1 MRCLLASVLV
11 AVVLAGA
18 EAWAADAVRFEQKKL
33 LVLGDVVVVTAADL
47 DGDGKLDILV
57 GYTSGV
63 GPETK
68 RSLAIFWN
76 RDGVFGTA
84 PDLALGLD
92 EGQVFGFDLA
102 DVDGQPGDELL
113 LVTPDG
119 ISSRSFR
126 GRVAGPAVKLV
137 EQPTAFTRPAPG
149 AMPRLRLVQ
158 DVSAAG
164 SRELLVPGPKVL
176 GVYRQK
182 GPGNYVRAAELSLD
196 IQAGWSAA
204 DQMRRLDR
212 ARTGAVPYFRLSF
225 AFPSLYV
232 ADVDGD
238 GLLDI
243 VATLEDRVAIY
254 RQLPGF
260 TFAKAPTVSRD
271 FAVRSP
277 EELKEAGT
285 SASAT
290 VSDVDGDGVADLVV
304 RKLVARGLASVTTT
318 TYVFFGRKGG
328 TYAEVPDQ
336 VLRGEGATGTDV
348 ELFDVTGDGRP
359 DLVVPSVNIGVFA
372 IVKILLNRT
381 LSINFQVFPFLPAK
395 RRFADKPAVERELSF
410 KLNLSGAADIQA
422 IDMFGD
428 YNGDKRVDLAFGTG
442 DDELS
447 IFLGGQGTLF
457 ADSAAA
463 RIPVRAVGRLE
474 SVDLDGKGRSD
485 MLLYYP
491 ATKGHRGEVVLLRNT
506 GPW

>member
-1 MRCLLASVLV
+1 VKAARAWALLLL
-11 AVVLAGA
+11 LAGA
-18 EAWAADAVRFEQKKL
+18 ARAEPQRFEEKKL
-33 LVLGDVVVVTAADL
+33 QVLGDVVAVTAADL

-63 GPETK
+63 GPGTK

-76 RDGVFGTA
+76 RGGVFGTS
-84 PDLALGLD
+84 PDLALSLD

-102 DVDGQPGDELL
+102 DIDGLPGDELL
-113 LVTPDG
+113 LVTPEG
-119 ISSRSFR
+119 VVSRSFR
-126 GRVAGPAVKLV
+126 GRVAGPLVKVV
-137 EQPTAFTRPAPG
+137 EQATAFTRPAPG
-149 AMPRLRLVQ
+149 VLPRLRIVQ
-158 DVSAAG
+158 DMTGPG
-164 SRELLVPGPKVL
+164 SRELLVAGPTLL
-176 GVYRQK
+176 GIYKSR
-182 GPGNYVRAAELSLD
+182 GGGSYVRAAELALD
-196 IQAGWSAA
+196 IQASWSAA

-225 AFPSLYV
+225 SFPSLYV

-238 GLLDI
+238 GLLDV

-254 RQLPGF
+254 RQSPGF
-260 TFAKAPTVSRD
+260 TFARAPTVSRD
-271 FAVRSP
+271 FAVRTP

-285 SASAT
+285 SASIT

-328 TYAEVPDQ
+328 AYADAPDQ

-359 DLVVPSVNIGVFA
+359 DLVVPSVNIGIFA

-395 RRFADKPAVERELSF
+395 RRFADKPAAERELSF

-447 IFLGGQGTLF
+447 VFLGGQGALF
-457 ADSAAA
+457 ADSAAT

>member
-1 MRCLLASVLV
+1 MRPLAALLLLLSTT
-11 AVVLAGA
+11 VLAA
-18 EAWAADAVRFEQKKL
+18 NPQRFEMKKL
-33 LVLGDVVVVTAADL
+33 GVLGDVVVVTSADL
-47 DGDGKLDILV
+47 DGDGKLDIIV
-57 GYTSGV
+57 GYTSGT
-63 GPETK
+63 GHNIK
-68 RSLAIFWN
+68 RWLAIFWN
-76 RDGVFGTA
+76 RDGAFGMA
-84 PDLALGLD
+84 PDVALSL
-92 EGQVFGFDLA
+92 EETHAFAFDLA

-113 LVTPDG
+113 LVTAEG
-119 ISSRSFR
+119 VLSQSFK
-126 GRVAGPAVKLV
+126 GRTPAPPVKLV

-149 AMPRLRLVQ
+149 ALPRLRFVQ
-158 DVSAAG
+158 DVSGPG
-164 SRELLVPGPKVL
+164 SHELLVPGPSTVGIYK
-176 GVYRQK
+176 RQAN
-182 GPGNYVRAAELSLD
+182 GSYARAAELALD
-196 IQAGWSAA
+196 VQSGWNAA
-204 DQMRRLDR
+204 DQLRRLDR
-212 ARTGAVPYFRLSF
+212 VRTGSVPYFKLSF
-225 AFPSLYV
+225 SFPSLYV

-243 VATLEDRVAIY
+243 VATLEDRIAIY
-254 RQLPGF
+254 RQAAGF
-260 TFAKAPTVSRD
+260 TFAKEPTVRRD
-271 FAVRSP
+271 FNVRSP

-285 SASAT
+285 QASIT

-328 TYAEVPDQ
+328 EGYAEAPDQ

-359 DLVVPSVNIGVFA
+359 DLVVPSVNIGIFA

-395 RRFADKPAVERELSF
+395 RRFADKPAAERELSF
-410 KLNLSGAADIQA
+410 TLNLSGAADIQA

-442 DDELS
+442 DEELS
-447 IFLGGQGTLF
+447 VFLGGQGTLF

-463 RIPVRAVGRLE
+463 TIPVRAVGRLE
-474 SVDLDGKGRSD
+474 SVDLEGKGRSD

-491 ATKGHRGEVVLLRNT
+491 STKGHRGEVVLLRNT

>member
-1 MRCLLASVLV
+1 MRGRALLACGLLAALSVR
-11 AVVLAGA
+11 A
-18 EAWAADAVRFEQKKL
+18 EPQRFEMKKL

-63 GPETK
+63 GPSTK
-68 RSLAIFWN
+68 RSLAVFWN

-84 PDLALGLD
+84 PDLALSMD
-92 EGQVFGFDLA
+92 EVDAFGFDVA

-113 LVTPDG
+113 LLTPTG
-119 ISSRSFR
+119 VLSRSFH
-126 GRVAGPAVKLV
+126 GRVPGAPMKLV
-137 EQPTAFTRPAPG
+137 EQTTAFSRPAPG
-149 AMPRLRLVQ
+149 LMPRLRIVE
-158 DVSAAG
+158 DISAPG
-164 SRELLVPGPKVL
+164 SRELLVPGPSSL
-176 GVYRQK
+176 GLYKSQ
-182 GPGNYVRAAELSLD
+182 GDGHYVRVAELALD
-196 IQAGWSAA
+196 VQAGFSAG

-212 ARTGAVPYFRLSF
+212 PRTGNVPYYRLAFS
-225 AFPSLYV
+225 FPSLYV

-238 GLLDI
+238 GLMDV
-243 VATLEDRVAIY
+243 VATLEDRIAVY
-254 RQLPGF
+254 RQSPGF
-260 TFAKAPTVSRD
+260 TFSSAPSFRRD
-271 FAVRSP
+271 FAVRTL

-285 SASAT
+285 QASVT
-290 VSDVDGDGVADLVV
+290 VNDVDGDGIADLVV

-328 TYAEVPDQ
+328 PYAQAPDQ
-336 VLRGEGATGTDV
+336 VLKGEGATGTDV

-359 DLVVPSVNIGVFA
+359 DLVVPSVNIGIFA

-381 LSINFQVFPFLPAK
+381 LSINFQVFPFEPAK
-395 RRFADKPAVERELSF
+395 RRFAETPAAERELSF
-410 KLNLSGAADIQA
+410 TLNLSGAADIQA

-442 DDELS
+442 DEELS

-457 ADSAAA
+457 ADNASA

-474 SVDLDGKGRSD
+474 SVDLDKKGRSD

-491 ATKGHRGEVVLLRNT
+491 ATKGHRGEVLLLHNT

>member
-1 MRCLLASVLV
+1 VRAARAAVLLLLA
-11 AVVLAGA
+11 AGTARA
-18 EAWAADAVRFEQKKL
+18 EVQRFEEKKL
-33 LVLGDVVVVTAADL
+33 QVLGDVVVVTAADL

-63 GPETK
+63 GPSTK

-84 PDLALGLD
+84 PDLALSLD
-92 EGQVFGFDLA
+92 EGEVFGFDLA
-102 DVDGQPGDELL
+102 EVDGQPGDELL
-113 LVTPDG
+113 LITPEG
-119 ISSRSFR
+119 VLSRSFR
-126 GRVAGPAVKLV
+126 GRVAGLPVKLV
-137 EQPTAFTRPAPG
+137 TQATAFTRPAPG
-149 AMPRLRLVQ
+149 AFPRLRIVQ
-158 DVSAAG
+158 DVSG
-164 SRELLVPGPKVL
+164 PQSRELLVAGPKLL
-176 GVYRQK
+176 GIYKRQAS
-182 GPGNYVRAAELSLD
+182 GGYARAAELALD
-196 IQAGWSAA
+196 VQAGWSAA

-212 ARTGAVPYFRLSF
+212 ARIGSVPYFRLSF
-225 AFPSLYV
+225 SFPSLYV

-243 VATLEDRVAIY
+243 VAALEDRVAIY
-254 RQLPGF
+254 RQSPGF
-260 TFAKAPTVSRD
+260 TFARAPSTSRD

-285 SASAT
+285 SASVT

-328 TYAEVPDQ
+328 AYADAPDQ

-348 ELFDVTGDGRP
+348 ELFDITGDGRP
-359 DLVVPSVNIGVFA
+359 DLVVPSVNIGIFA

-395 RRFADKPAVERELSF
+395 RRFADKPAAERELSF

-447 IFLGGQGTLF
+447 VFLGGQGALF

-491 ATKGHRGEVVLLRNT
+491 ATKGHRGEVMLLRNT

>member
-1 MRCLLASVLV
+1 VKASPWLGLLLLAT
-11 AVVLAGA
+11 GA
-18 EAWAADAVRFEQKKL
+18 ASAEPQRFTEKKL
-33 LVLGDVVVVTAADL
+33 MVLGDVVVVTAADL
-47 DGDGKLDILV
+47 DGDGKLDVIV

-63 GPETK
+63 GPATK
-68 RSLAIFWN
+68 RSLGIFWN

-92 EGQVFGFDLA
+92 ESQAFGFDLA
-102 DVDGQPGDELL
+102 DIDGQPGDELL
-113 LVTPDG
+113 LITPEG
-119 ISSRSFR
+119 VLARSFR
-126 GRVAGPAVKLV
+126 GRVPAPPVKLL
-137 EQPTAFTRPAPG
+137 EQTTAFTRPAPG
-149 AMPRLRLVQ
+149 ALPRLRIVQ
-158 DVSAAG
+158 DLSGPG
-164 SRELLVPGPKVL
+164 SHELLVAGPKVL
-176 GVYRQK
+176 GVYKRQ
-182 GPGNYVRAAELSLD
+182 GNGAYVRAAELALD
-196 IQAGWSAA
+196 VQAGWSAA
-204 DQMRRLDR
+204 DQLRRLDR
-212 ARTGAVPYFRLSF
+212 ARTGSVPYFRLSF
-225 AFPSLYV
+225 SFPSLYV

-238 GLLDI
+238 GLLDV

-254 RQLPGF
+254 RQSPGF
-260 TFAKAPTVSRD
+260 AFARAPSLSRD
-271 FAVRSP
+271 FAVRTP

-285 SASAT
+285 SASVT

-328 TYAEVPDQ
+328 TYAEAPDQ

-359 DLVVPSVNIGVFA
+359 DLVVPSVNIGIFA

-381 LSINFQVFPFLPAK
+381 LSINFQVFPFLPAT
-395 RRFADKPAVERELSF
+395 RRFADKPAAERELSF
-410 KLNLSGAADIQA
+410 KLNLSGVADIQA

-447 IFLGGQGTLF
+447 IFLGGQGALF
-457 ADSAAA
+457 ADSAAT
-463 RIPVRAVGRLE
+463 RIPVRAVGRME

-491 ATKGHRGEVVLLRNT
+491 ATKGHRGEVMLLRNT

>member
-1 MRCLLASVLV
+1 VRLAIALGLLLWSA
-11 AVVLAGA
+11 
-18 EAWAADAVRFEQKKL
+18 AADAADPQRFEVKKL
-33 LVLGDVVVVTAADL
+33 MVLGDVVVVTAADL
-47 DGDGKLDILV
+47 DGDGKLDILA

-63 GPETK
+63 GPGTK

-84 PDLALGLD
+84 PDLALSLD
-92 EGQVFGFDLA
+92 EVKAFGFDLA
-102 DVDGQPGDELL
+102 DIDGQPGDELL
-113 LVTPDG
+113 LVTPEG
-119 ISSRSFR
+119 VVARSFR
-126 GRVAGPAVKLV
+126 GRVAGPPLKVV

-149 AMPRLRLVQ
+149 AMPRLRIVQ
-158 DVSAAG
+158 DLSGPG
-164 SRELLVPGPKVL
+164 SRELLVAGPSSVGIYKSQ
-176 GVYRQK
+176 GK
-182 GPGNYVRAAELSLD
+182 GSYALAAELALD
-196 IQAGWSAA
+196 VQAGWSAA

-212 ARTGAVPYFRLSF
+212 ARTGSVPYFKLSF

-238 GLLDI
+238 GLLDV

-254 RQLPGF
+254 RQGPGF
-260 TFAKAPTVSRD
+260 TFAKAPSTSRD
-271 FAVRSP
+271 FAIRTP

-285 SASAT
+285 QASVT
-290 VSDVDGDGVADLVV
+290 VSDVDGDGIADLVV

-328 TYAEVPDQ
+328 VYADAPDQ

-359 DLVVPSVNIGVFA
+359 DLVVPSVNIGIFA

-381 LSINFQVFPFLPAK
+381 LSINFQVFPFEPAK
-395 RRFADKPAVERELSF
+395 RRFADKPAAERELSF

-457 ADSAAA
+457 GDSAAA

-474 SVDLDGKGRSD
+474 SVDLDAKGRSD

-491 ATKGHRGEVVLLRNT
+491 STKGHRGEVMLLRNT

>member
-1 MRCLLASVLV
+1 LKAGLALLLLLV
-11 AVVLAGA
+11 CAQAR
-18 EAWAADAVRFEQKKL
+18 AADVQRFDVKKL
-33 LVLGDVVVVTAADL
+33 MVLGDVVVVTAADL
-47 DGDGKLDILV
+47 DGDGKLDILA
-57 GYTSGV
+57 GYTSGT
-63 GPETK
+63 GPTTK
-68 RSLAIFWN
+68 RSMAIFWN
-76 RDGVFGTA
+76 KDGAFGTA
-84 PDLALGLD
+84 PDLNLSLD
-92 EGQVFGFDLA
+92 DVHAFGFDLA
-102 DVDGQPGDELL
+102 DIDGQPGDELL

-119 ISSRSFR
+119 VVSRSFR
-126 GRVAGPAVKLV
+126 GRTAGPVVKVV

-149 AMPRLRLVQ
+149 AMPRLRIVQ
-158 DVSAAG
+158 DLSAPG
-164 SRELLVPGPKVL
+164 SRELLVAGTSTL
-176 GVYRQK
+176 GVYKSQGK
-182 GPGNYVRAAELSLD
+182 GSYVRAAELALD
-196 IQAGWSAA
+196 VQAGWSAA

-212 ARTGAVPYFRLSF
+212 ARTGTVPFFRLSF
-225 AFPSLYV
+225 SYPSLYV

-238 GLLDI
+238 GLLDV

-254 RQLPGF
+254 RQGPGF
-260 TFAKAPTVSRD
+260 TFEKAPSTSRD
-271 FAVRSP
+271 FAVRTP

-285 SASAT
+285 QASVT
-290 VSDVDGDGVADLVV
+290 VSDVDGDGIADLVV

-328 TYAEVPDQ
+328 VYAEAPDQ

-348 ELFDVTGDGRP
+348 ELFDITGDGRP
-359 DLVVPSVNIGVFA
+359 DLVVPSVNIGIFA

-381 LSINFQVFPFLPAK
+381 LSINFQVFPFIPAK
-395 RRFADKPAVERELSF
+395 RRFADKPAAERELSF

-447 IFLGGQGTLF
+447 IFLGGKATLF
-457 ADSAAA
+457 DDSAAA

-491 ATKGHRGEVVLLRNT
+491 STKGHRGEVMLLRNT

>member
-1 MRCLLASVLV
+1 MRHVALLLLLAS
-11 AVVLAGA
+11 APVLA
-18 EAWAADAVRFEQKKL
+18 ADVQRFDVKKL
-33 LVLGDVVVVTAADL
+33 MVLGDVVVVTAADL

-57 GYTSGV
+57 GYTTGV
-63 GPETK
+63 GQATK
-68 RSLAIFWN
+68 RSMAIFWN
-76 RDGVFGTA
+76 KDGVFGTS
-84 PDLALGLD
+84 PDLALSLD
-92 EGQVFGFDLA
+92 DSHAFAFDVA

-113 LVTPDG
+113 LVTPEG
-119 ISSRSFR
+119 ILARSFR
-126 GRVAGPAVKLV
+126 GRAAGPAVKVV
-137 EQPTAFTRPAPG
+137 EQATAFTKPAPG

-158 DVSAAG
+158 DVSGPG
-164 SRELLVPGPKVL
+164 SRELLVPGPSVL
-176 GVYRQK
+176 GIYQRQQ
-182 GPGNYVRAAELSLD
+182 GGGYARAGEIALD
-196 IQAGWSAA
+196 VQSGWSAA

-212 ARTGAVPYFRLSF
+212 ARIGSVPYFRLSF

-238 GLLDI
+238 GLNDI
-243 VATLEDRVAIY
+243 VATLEDRIAIY
-254 RQLPGF
+254 RQGPGF
-260 TFAKAPTVSRD
+260 TFAKEPTVRRD
-271 FAVRSP
+271 FSVRTP

-285 SASAT
+285 QASIT
-290 VSDVDGDGVADLVV
+290 VNDVDGDGIADLVV

-328 TYAEVPDQ
+328 TYAEAPDQ

-348 ELFDVTGDGRP
+348 ELFDVTGDGHP

-372 IVKILLNRT
+372 IVKILLNKT

-395 RRFADKPAVERELSF
+395 RRFAEKPAAERELSF
-410 KLNLSGAADIQA
+410 TLNLSGAADIQA

-447 IFLGGQGTLF
+447 VFLGGQGTLF

-463 RIPVRAVGRLE
+463 RIPVLALGRVE
-474 SVDLDGKGRSD
+474 SVDLDAKGRSD

-491 ATKGHRGEVVLLRNT
+491 STKGHRSEVMLLRNT